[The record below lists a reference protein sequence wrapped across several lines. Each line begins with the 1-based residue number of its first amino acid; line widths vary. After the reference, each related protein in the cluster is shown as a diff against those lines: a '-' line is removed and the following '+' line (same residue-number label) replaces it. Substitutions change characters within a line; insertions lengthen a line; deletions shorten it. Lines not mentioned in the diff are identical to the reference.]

1 MRLINIEG
9 DKIVPTSE
17 CLSVPEF
24 HALWKRDRSKF
35 KKKAIDELTYVTFL
49 ADNTINNP
57 YRGYGEEMRDEILRI
72 DYFDKDWKPDELVL
86 KALEKYRSTQKTT
99 SSRLVAAAQMA
110 ADQLAYYYSA
120 VDFSRLTEDGK
131 SFYSAREVQGNLK
144 DLSNTIK
151 SLFALEEQL
160 RKEQL
165 DGNLS
170 RGGFEIGEF
179 EIPSMDIDYGDDS
192 ELQS

>member
-9 DKIVPTSE
+9 DRIVPSPE
-17 CLSVPEF
+17 CLAIPEF
-24 HALWKRDRSKF
+24 YTLWKRDRSKF
-35 KKKAIDELTYVTFL
+35 KKKAMEELTFVTFL
-49 ADNTINNP
+49 VDNTIHNP
-57 YRGYGEEMRDEILRI
+57 YRGYSEDMRNDVLRQ
-72 DYFDKDWKPDELVL
+72 DYFEKGWKPDELV
-86 KALEKYRSTQKTT
+86 KDAINKYRSMQKTT
-99 SSRLVAAAQMA
+99 SSRLVGAAQVA
-110 ADQLAYYYSA
+110 ADRLADYYSM
-120 VDFSRLTEDGK
+120 VNFHEFDDNGK
-131 SFYSAREVQGNLK
+131 PVYSAREVQSNLK

-179 EIPSMDIDYGDDS
+179 EIPSSDIDYGDDTA
-192 ELQS
+192 L